1 MCKHLEDY
9 DNKQKLLKPFS
20 SVFGAILQVK
30 TELILSPLKQV
41 FHLLIEIFSTILDST
56 LPATEGT

>member
-30 TELILSPLKQV
+30 TELILSTLNHV
-41 FHLLIEIFSTILDST
+41 FQLEIKFSSFSIF
-56 LPATEGT
+56 